1 MRDLNVLAR
10 SSATLF
16 CTDGVAL
23 PIFRVAFQYDSFGS
37 FLNNITGHNRALVNA
52 LLVSAASWL
61 RNKLSE
67 EPNLANALLQDAWLV
82 GLETIQAMSKQMA

>member
-1 MRDLNVLAR
+1 
-10 SSATLF
+10 
-16 CTDGVAL
+16 
-23 PIFRVAFQYDSFGS
+23 
-37 FLNNITGHNRALVNA
+37 VNP